1 MDWIASF
8 TSDVVG
14 KSLDGLALRHTAIAS
29 NLANVDT
36 PGYKKKDVSFE
47 DQLRAAMEARQADG
61 PAQAR
66 NDRPLPMRA
75 SRPAHLALDAAPDSL
90 TQVQPQMSER
100 EHDTFRNDNNGV
112 DVEGEMVS
120 LARNTE
126 RYLALSN
133 LQSRI
138 FRSTRTV
145 ISNAGS

>member
-1 MDWIASF
+1 MDWVSSF

-36 PGYKKKDVSFE
+36 PGYKKREVSFE
-47 DQLRAAMEARQADG
+47 SQLRSAIEARQSDGSQQAD
-61 PAQAR
+61 
-66 NDRPLPMRA
+66 NSRPLAMRA
-75 SRPAHLALDAAPDSL
+75 SSASHIALDAAPESL
-90 TQVQPQMSER
+90 QQVQPQLNER
-100 EHDTFRNDNNGV
+100 DGEQFRNDRNGV

-145 ISNAGS
+145 ISNGG

>member
-75 SRPAHLALDAAPDSL
+75 SRPAHLALDAVPDSL
-90 TQVQPQMSER
+90 AQVQPQMSER
-100 EHDTFRNDNNGV
+100 DQDTFRNDGNGV